1 MVTPAPLAKVVIP
14 VTMVAGGIVVGAVL
28 TWVILTRSFV
38 FDGSGGV
45 VVDQPATATFSIS
58 GDLDEPFFP
67 GGSAPLDLT
76 ISNPLDTD
84 LIVTELLVEVE
95 GVDAP
100 NATAEL
106 PCGVDDF
113 AVEQLTGSAEFVV
126 AAGSSSSLTDL
137 RVSTENLPQVLML
150 DTSSNQDGCKGASF
164 ALAYSAVGRIVE

>member
-1 MVTPAPLAKVVIP
+1 MVTRRPLLTIVIA

-38 FDGSGGV
+38 FGGSG
-45 VVDQPATATFSIS
+45 DAAADRPAPTSFSIG
-58 GDLDEPFFP
+58 GDLDEPFSP

-76 ISNPLDTD
+76 ISNPLDTGI
-84 LIVTELLVEVE
+84 IVTDLLVEVE

-100 NATAEL
+100 NSTADL

-113 AVEQLTGSAEFVV
+113 AVEQLAGRDELVV
-126 AAGSSSSLTDL
+126 AAGFTVSLTDL
-137 RVSTENLPQVLML
+137 GVSTENLPQVLML

-164 ALAYSAVGRIVE
+164 ALAYSAEGRIVE